1 VHGALVGLG
10 WSAREADDAM
20 GAVAPDADA
29 ALAAGEQPDI
39 PALLKDALRALGSR
53 R

>member
-1 VHGALVGLG
+1 VIA
-10 WSAREADDAM
+10 
-20 GAVAPDADA
+20 AVAPNADA
-29 ALAAGEQPDI
+29 ALAAGEQPNI